1 MKKIIVLISVIL
13 MAIGSVKGQID
24 PHFSQYY
31 AYPLWLNPALTGVFD
46 GDLRINANAKN
57 QWNAIP
63 GGFKTGGISMDF
75 KAGEKSGLGF
85 NIINQAAGTAG
96 WNYFAAYA
104 SYSYGFSVSDDET
117 KKLRFGLQAGII
129 NRSFDPSRLQFEDQ
143 YNPVI
148 GYDPNT
154 ASFETFA
161 TTSATVFDASAGVF
175 YYDGDPT
182 HQANFFGGVSV
193 AHLTSPKDPFTNS
206 GSITSKLPMR
216 FTAHAGVKIK
226 ASDDFDVIPHAVY
239 ISQQGNAIKALG
251 VYSEMKF
258 QDDNGLILGGMYR
271 IGDAAVADVGYHL
284 KNMVIGI
291 SYDFNTSAF
300 KNATSGQGGFELSIS
315 YVFKHTTNPSVVC
328 PKF

>member
-1 MKKIIVLISVIL
+1 MKKIIVFISVIL
-13 MAIGSVKGQID
+13 MAVGSAKGQID

-75 KAGEKSGLGF
+75 KAGEKSGLGL

-129 NRSFDPSRLQFEDQ
+129 NRSFDPSRLQFDDQ

-148 GYDPNT
+148 GYDPT
-154 ASFETFA
+154 AASFETFA

-182 HQANFFGGVSV
+182 HPANFFGGVSV
-193 AHLTSPKDPFTNS
+193 AHLTSPKDPFTNG

-284 KNMVIGI
+284 KNMVIGV